1 MHQLRR
7 LTFTAIVAFFSFPLL
22 AASNVI
28 TNEQKQTANDLIE
41 TALKS
46 DLGMDIVTSLTTE
59 IGPRLGGSEAGGK
72 VRRTFGIRQR
82 QYRTIYDAF
91 LG

>member
-1 MHQLRR
+1 M
-7 LTFTAIVAFFSFPLL
+7 
-22 AASNVI
+22 I

-59 IGPRLGGSEAGGK
+59 MGPRLGGSEAEKRARDWGGK

>member
-7 LTFTAIVAFFSFPLL
+7 LTFTPIVAFFSFPLL

-46 DLGMDIVTSLTTE
+46 YLGMDIVTSLTTE
-59 IGPRLGGSEAGGK
+59 IGPRLGGSEA
-72 VRRTFGIRQR
+72 
-82 QYRTIYDAF
+82 
-91 LG
+91 